1 MLGAMH
7 PLLCTDACVLFS
19 GERVQT
25 QMPSTGFQT
34 SFLQGAEPE
43 VVNPSVSTMHK
54 SGGLDGNEL
63 S

>member
-1 MLGAMH
+1 MH
-7 PLLCTDACVLFS
+7 PLVCTDACALFS

-25 QMPSTGFQT
+25 QMPSTGFQA

-43 VVNPSVSTMHK
+43 VVNPSVSIMHK